1 MTKKKSEINTEI
13 IQDSSIEIEAIAET
27 EEILSNPEENSQSE
41 NAKPKVASPKKTART
56 KSESATQTIVFAGP
70 KEKKALRSGK
80 IEEEAILSISGT
92 LRAKT
97 ESRTDDQALLEL
109 RQSQAGAIMTGTVS
123 SVESIKGMG
132 GAVAV
137 VYHEG
142 YKIVIPAKLF
152 KGFPPYDET
161 LGYENEEHMHL
172 AIMRKHL
179 MAEIDYKIYP
189 NPNSINPKERVA
201 IASRIAALKEKRKRY
216 WIEKNKYGKTI
227 IHNGSIV
234 EARVINVP
242 YTCAIVEIQGVEF
255 KIPKNE
261 LSYMMVKDAGSVVKP
276 GDIILAYIDDIHID
290 EQGRV
295 TAFVSHKKTQSNPQ
309 ERSLMHLS
317 ENSMCVGK
325 VTAMTASS
333 IYVVLEQGAEIR
345 CNPPAMVRLPAVGD
359 RVRVK
364 VLYIDMPKLRATG
377 EIFAVL

>member
-1 MTKKKSEINTEI
+1 V
-13 IQDSSIEIEAIAET
+13 Q
-27 EEILSNPEENSQSE
+27 
-41 NAKPKVASPKKTART
+41 
-56 KSESATQTIVFAGP
+56 
-70 KEKKALRSGK
+70 
-80 IEEEAILSISGT
+80 EEEAILSINGK

-97 ESRTDDQALLEL
+97 EARKEDEALLDL
-109 RQSQAGAIMTGTVS
+109 RRSQAGAILTGTVS
-123 SVESIKGMG
+123 SVESFRGSMG

-152 KGFPPYDET
+152 KGFPPYDQS

-179 MAEIDYKIYP
+179 MAEIDFKIHQHP
-189 NPNSINPKERVA
+189 QSINTTEKVA
-201 IASRIAALKEKRKRY
+201 IASRIDAMKIKRNKY
-216 WIEKNKYGKTI
+216 WIEKNKHGKTI

-255 KIPKNE
+255 KIPKME
-261 LSYMMVKDAGSVVKP
+261 LSHMMVKDAGAVVKP
-276 GDIILAYIDDIHID
+276 GDIILVYVDDIKID

-295 TAFVSHKKTQSNPQ
+295 TAFVSHKKTQTNPQ
-309 ERSLMHLS
+309 ERALVHLS
-317 ENSMCVGK
+317 EHSMCVGK

-359 RVRVK
+359 QVRVK
-364 VLYIDMPKLRATG
+364 ILYIDMPKLRATG
-377 EIFAVL
+377 EIFNVL